1 MTAGRKTFRMSFLLQ
16 INNSRRGLPVH
27 TACFTLENDY
37 NPTLH
42 VSTEACRHITASYPS
57 SAEENCSNETLR
69 AEPGLRLISVHGGKG
84 GYEKLIYQLGYSKG
98 TAIGQQCSILILGE
112 KVVGFLKIYNL

>member
-1 MTAGRKTFRMSFLLQ
+1 MTTIQHYTCPLKHADSSQ
-16 INNSRRGLPVH
+16 
-27 TACFTLENDY
+27 
-37 NPTLH
+37 LH
-42 VSTEACRHITASYPS
+42 IHQ
-57 SAEENCSNETLR
+57 AEENCSNETLR